1 MHFVVNICFSFF
13 SIHWFFHSLC
23 PRMLLRSLMKLLYS
37 LRFLT
42 LFLHCCQSLL
52 YSCTFS
58 VQKLC
63 LISGRSIKSS
73 GILSPDGTI
82 RPTKSHAL
90 GVSLTHLSVIS
101 RSHAWHLPYYANLT
115 HFSQKSSKWA
125 WFADLRMRSS
135 QFNELAQEFAV
146 LKLY

>member
-1 MHFVVNICFSFF
+1 MHFVVNSCFSFF

-23 PRMLLRSLMKLLYS
+23 PRMLLSSLMKLLYS

-52 YSCTFS
+52 YSRTFS

-73 GILSPDGTI
+73 GILSPDGTMSDPTSLPDHEELIVALVLIFVVVRYVIHFGLTRVSCLHASASWLI
-82 RPTKSHAL
+82 RIQSE
-90 GVSLTHLSVIS
+90 
-101 RSHAWHLPYYANLT
+101 
-115 HFSQKSSKWA
+115 
-125 WFADLRMRSS
+125 
-135 QFNELAQEFAV
+135 FNPHPDV
-146 LKLY
+146 G